1 MKNKLRILCLLCVV
15 LMLTAGCDMSSITDF
30 ITEFTSSQSHESLL
44 TNAESEDCVT
54 IPEYVTLE
62 NDCYGYSPVD
72 YGYQSLDTDLQKKCY
87 EKIAQN
93 IYTIA
98 EKKDKTGRYIIKQI
112 CLLNYEMSERD
123 IRQAI
128 FAFEIDNPQIFWLD
142 NTFAYGISEGS
153 TVIQLYSY
161 ESASECHNDLVKLEK
176 SVKKI
181 ISKLE
186 PGLTEYERELYIHD
200 AVAGSV
206 DYATGVKSIDD
217 GWRYFTSVGALID
230 KSAVCE
236 SYAKSMQLLLAHA
249 GIESI
254 LVNGKS
260 KDVLHMW
267 NMVKI
272 DGEWYHLDPTWDD
285 TDDGTIYKYFNLSD
299 EYILKDHTV
308 SKHYSMLTDDEICG
322 TNNKQKELFNLTL
335 PECTSDKNNFFNKNA
350 IVITEID
357 AQTDE
362 KFINM
367 LVDAV
372 LEKKNKVYLK
382 VDEGQS
388 FEKILDIL
396 FYDTPNK
403 YFYYV
408 AEANNKIIEFGYK
421 AQIESEKTTISK
433 DAEMKTVEILIT
445 LE

>member
-1 MKNKLRILCLLCVV
+1 
-15 LMLTAGCDMSSITDF
+15 
-30 ITEFTSSQSHESLL
+30 
-44 TNAESEDCVT
+44 
-54 IPEYVTLE
+54 
-62 NDCYGYSPVD
+62 
-72 YGYQSLDTDLQKKCY
+72 
-87 EKIAQN
+87 
-93 IYTIA
+93 
-98 EKKDKTGRYIIKQI
+98 
-112 CLLNYEMSERD
+112 
-123 IRQAI
+123 
-128 FAFEIDNPQIFWLD
+128 
-142 NTFAYGISEGS
+142 
-153 TVIQLYSY
+153 
-161 ESASECHNDLVKLEK
+161 
-176 SVKKI
+176 
-181 ISKLE
+181 
-186 PGLTEYERELYIHD
+186 
-200 AVAGSV
+200 
-206 DYATGVKSIDD
+206 
-217 GWRYFTSVGALID
+217 
-230 KSAVCE
+230 
-236 SYAKSMQLLLAHA
+236 MQLLLAHA

-308 SKHYSMLTDDEICG
+308 SKHYSELTDDEICG

-350 IVITEID
+350 IVISEID

-372 LEKKNKVYLK
+372 IEKKNKVYIK
-382 VDEGQS
+382 VDGGQS
-388 FEKILDIL
+388 YEKILDIL

-408 AEANNKIIEFGYK
+408 AEANDKIIEYGYTE
-421 AQIESEKTTISK
+421 QIESEKTTISK
-433 DAEMKTVEILIT
+433 DPDMKTVEILIT